1 MIPGEPASAVHIS
14 MSIAKPRAEN
24 ESESDMQ
31 RLVAGR
37 YRLFE
42 QIGSGRLGDIYA
54 AEDIG
59 RRALGI
65 EERAA
70 VQLLSDSV
78 AENNSLIEKLE
89 LGYAALRGAS
99 HPSIVSYLNIGK
111 DGRCGYVVMELL
123 DGLSIRDVLRQ
134 SSDLPLDEV
143 LPVVRAVGEA
153 LQFLHSQSIVHGKV
167 TAKNVLVTEGLDVHL
182 LDVIPLPSSD
192 SVLRGVAEQAPLNR
206 AAAQDDVFG
215 LACLAYEML
224 TGRHP
229 FNYQSLP
236 DVVKGGLEP
245 EPITTIPE
253 AQWNALRR
261 TLVANAD
268 NGIRSLAEFLQEF
281 GINGSERLRQT
292 QPEEPAASESIPV
305 PPAMVIDA
313 EEMQDKTASR
323 PRALRSLL
331 LFAGLVALGAWYL
344 LGEPQARVV
353 AFLESLRPLA
363 AVPETI
369 VEPVAPPAQSDALL
383 EQPADSTITDE
394 PETTEVFT
402 EALPESVEVITE
414 ALPESAE
421 VATEVL
427 PETTEVTTEALPETA
442 TTELPV
448 ESDFAFDAPV
458 VTVSE
463 RDGAAR
469 VTVRRPENIV
479 EGVSWWVTGHTA
491 VEGRD
496 YVILQGEL
504 AGTETGSTDTVLLIP
519 LVNDATAEPLED
531 FFVHLGRRVAPG
543 GQLVPMDTVRVDI
556 VDDD

>member
-1 MIPGEPASAVHIS
+1 

-24 ESESDMQ
+24 ESDSDLQ

-65 EERAA
+65 EEHAA

-99 HPSIVSYLNIGK
+99 HPGIVSYLNIGK

-143 LPVVRAVGEA
+143 MPVVRAVGEA

-167 TAKNVLVTEGLDVHL
+167 TAKNVLVTEGLDLHL

-192 SVLRGVAEQAPLNR
+192 AVLRGVAEQAPLNR

-224 TGRHP
+224 TGRQP
-229 FNYQSLP
+229 FNYQSLH

-268 NGIRSLAEFLQEF
+268 NSIRSLAEFLQEF
-281 GINGSERLRQT
+281 GISGSERLRQT
-292 QPEEPAASESIPV
+292 QPEEPAASESIPA
-305 PPAMVIDA
+305 PTAMVIDA
-313 EEMQDKTASR
+313 EEKQDKTASR
-323 PRALRSLL
+323 PRVLRPLL

-353 AFLESLRPLA
+353 AFLESLRPLPT
-363 AVPETI
+363 VPETI

-383 EQPADSTITDE
+383 EQPAEFTITDE

-402 EALPESVEVITE
+402 EALPD
-414 ALPESAE
+414 SAE

-427 PETTEVTTEALPETA
+427 PETTDVTTEALPETA
-442 TTELPV
+442 TAELPV
-448 ESDFAFDAPV
+448 QSDFAFDAPV

-491 VEGRD
+491 VEGQD